1 MTEDERTPATASAS
15 LDSPIATGQ
24 QAPRFELPA
33 VASDGTQITV
43 GSDEMQGK
51 RVLLIFYQ
59 DDGMPICTSELKA
72 FAQEHDTLTEAGVTV
87 YGFNTNGLGSH
98 ARFQERDRFPFPLIS
113 DFYGDVVK
121 AFGFWDE
128 RERKSQRALV
138 IIATDGVIEYVQ
150 SHFNPGN
157 LAGFEEVF
165 ETLGLL

>member
-1 MTEDERTPATASAS
+1 MTDDDRVPATTSPP
-15 LDSPIATGQ
+15 LESPIEAGLP
-24 QAPRFELPA
+24 APRFELPA
-33 VASDGTQITV
+33 VTPDGAEVTV
-43 GSDEMQGK
+43 SSEGMEGE

-72 FAQEHDTLTEAGVTV
+72 FAQEYETLTEAGVTV

-98 ARFQERDRFPFPLIS
+98 ARFQERDHFPFPLIS

-121 AFGFWDE
+121 AFGFWDD

-138 IIATDGVIEYVQ
+138 IISADGIIEYVQ
-150 SHFNPGN
+150 PHFNPGN
-157 LAGFEEVF
+157 LSGFEEVF